1 MEFFLSPDTDSFYL
15 IITCMISKGRLIGWE
30 SLGVEFKTEGLS
42 V

>member
-15 IITCMISKGRLIGWE
+15 ITMISKGRLIGWE